1 MEGVIMLDRIAY
13 MIGALVGYFITY
25 LIIYGLT
32 TIFFKFFGLQEM
44 SRGVTLLLY
53 ILYCLNIL
61 MRDIKQILR

>member
-1 MEGVIMLDRIAY
+1 MLDRIAY
-13 MIGALVGYFITY
+13 AIGSAIGYFITY

-61 MRDIKQILR
+61 MRDIKQILK